1 MLISF
6 NLSQNMYA
14 LGLFWM
20 PSLHPDADAVAEK
33 KDSHLGNYIEPSIY
47 GATLTHARTL
57 SGENVPIF
65 IFTFRYY

>member
-33 KDSHLGNYIEPSIY
+33 KDSHLGNYIEGEKEISSVATPS
-47 GATLTHARTL
+47 LQR
-57 SGENVPIF
+57 PQ
-65 IFTFRYY
+65 